1 MGRWV
6 WSGTVTGRGT
16 LEADPSADTVRLVRI
31 AGVLLLT
38 GSLFSIPS
46 GIVIEPTPPVT
57 DFWIS
62 LTGALI
68 STALLIAPPSWITRA
83 WVYASLLVSVV
94 LIALAVDF
102 LSDDYAFFYV
112 VTAIYGAF
120 ALRRKAE
127 VMAYVALLTLALLSP
142 LAYDDQIKEQLHH
155 IFVVLP
161 VLLISA
167 LFVVYLRES
176 LERNARSYA
185 ELAGEADALAS
196 RIRRSVGIHAEQR

>member
-1 MGRWV
+1 MAEG
-6 WSGTVTGRGT
+6 
-16 LEADPSADTVRLVRI
+16 DDTVRMVRI

-46 GIVIEPTPPVT
+46 GMVIEPAPPLT
-57 DFWIS
+57 DYWVS

-68 STALLIAPPSWITRA
+68 AAALLLVPSAWITRA
-83 WVYASLLVSVV
+83 WVYASLLVGVV
-94 LIALAVDF
+94 LIAIAVDLF
-102 LSDDYAFFYV
+102 SDDYAFFYV
-112 VTAIYGAF
+112 ITAIYGAF

-127 VMAYVALLTLALLSP
+127 VTAYVALITLALLAP
-142 LAYDDQIKEQLHH
+142 LVYDDQIKEQLHH

-176 LERNARSYA
+176 LERNVRNYA

-196 RIRRSVGIHAEQR
+196 RIRRSVGMEPERR

>member
-1 MGRWV
+1 MAEG
-6 WSGTVTGRGT
+6 
-16 LEADPSADTVRLVRI
+16 DDTVRMVRI

-46 GIVIEPTPPVT
+46 GMVIEPAPPLT
-57 DFWIS
+57 DYWVS

-68 STALLIAPPSWITRA
+68 AAALLLVPSAWITRA
-83 WVYASLLVSVV
+83 WVYASLLVGIV
-94 LIALAVDF
+94 LIAIAVDLF
-102 LSDDYAFFYV
+102 SDDYAFFYV
-112 VTAIYGAF
+112 ITAIYGAF

-127 VMAYVALLTLALLSP
+127 VTAYVALITLALLAP
-142 LAYDDQIKEQLHH
+142 LVYDDQIKEQLHH

-176 LERNARSYA
+176 LERNVRNYA

-196 RIRRSVGIHAEQR
+196 RIRRSVAMEPERR